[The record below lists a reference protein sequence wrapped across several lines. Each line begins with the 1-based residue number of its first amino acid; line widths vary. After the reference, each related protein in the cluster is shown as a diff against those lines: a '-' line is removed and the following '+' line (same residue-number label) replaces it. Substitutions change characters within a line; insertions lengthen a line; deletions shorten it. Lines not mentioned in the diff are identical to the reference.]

1 MNENNEKILLT
12 VQETAEYLNMG
23 MTKTREIMKQ
33 YESVFVVMIGKK
45 KYSHKALLDKWLLGQ
60 VVRPNGKR
68 YARKY

>member
-23 MTKTREIMKQ
+23 LTKTREIMKQ
-33 YESVFVVMIGKK
+33 YENVFVVMIGKK

-60 VVRPNGKR
+60 VVRPGRR
-68 YARKY
+68 YAKHY

>member
-33 YESVFVVMIGKK
+33 YESVFVVMVGKK

-60 VVRPNGKR
+60 VVRPKGKR
-68 YARKY
+68 YARNC